1 MGQPDLAVGIGGATG
16 DGVASAGNTL
26 ALSVARQGQG
36 VYAYN
41 RVDIPLVPLK
51 ERAMAIAESIGNF
64 LRRERVPYTTL
75 MHERAYTA
83 QQEAAVAHVPGR
95 HWAKTVV
102 CFADD
107 EPIQAVVP
115 ADLMVD
121 LERLRVLAG
130 ARAVR
135 KATEDEM
142 VSLYPGC
149 EAGAMP
155 PFGPLYGQ
163 RVFVDTTLVAE
174 PDMVF
179 NAGTHTDAICMH
191 YSDFVDLAKPRVGV
205 FATQFHH

>member
-1 MGQPDLAVGIGGATG
+1 
-16 DGVASAGNTL
+16 
-26 ALSVARQGQG
+26 
-36 VYAYN
+36 
-41 RVDIPLVPLK
+41 
-51 ERAMAIAESIGNF
+51 MAIAESIGNF

-149 EAGAMP
+149 EAGAMALRSALRAT
-155 PFGPLYGQ
+155 GLRRHNLGRRARYGLQ
-163 RVFVDTTLVAE
+163 RRH
-174 PDMVF
+174 P
-179 NAGTHTDAICMH
+179 H
-191 YSDFVDLAKPRVGV
+191 
-205 FATQFHH
+205 

>member
-1 MGQPDLAVGIGGATG
+1 
-16 DGVASAGNTL
+16 
-26 ALSVARQGQG
+26 
-36 VYAYN
+36 
-41 RVDIPLVPLK
+41 
-51 ERAMAIAESIGNF
+51 
-64 LRRERVPYTTL
+64 

-83 QQEAAVAHVPGR
+83 QKEAAVAHVPGR

-135 KATEDEM
+135 TATEAEI

-174 PDMVF
+174 PDVVF

-191 YSDFVDLAKPRVGV
+191 YSDFAELAKPCVGA